1 MLFLRRKYHPYFV
14 VFDHDTLQ
22 DTSLKLFNKLQSCL
36 DRYVVGVILMDLS
49 KWFDCLLHDLLLTK
63 FHAYG
68 LDSGNPKVL
77 EDYFS
82 NRYKRP
88 KLDRTVISWFKVLLA
103 VPQGSI
109 FSQSSL
115 KIFINDVLLN

>member
-1 MLFLRRKYHPYFV
+1 
-14 VFDHDTLQ
+14 
-22 DTSLKLFNKLQSCL
+22 
-36 DRYVVGVILMDLS
+36 MDLS
-49 KWFDCLLHDLLLTK
+49 KSFDCLLHDLLLAK

-77 EDYFS
+77 ENYFP
-82 NRYKRP
+82 NQYKIP
-88 KLDRTVISWFKVLLA
+88 KLDRTVISWFTVFLG

-115 KIFINDVLLN
+115 KIFLNNVLLN